1 MSYGVNAPMGLQP
14 VGTLGNATW
23 NNQTTTAYI
32 ASGYAQNIFQGTP
45 VYPLADGTIG
55 LATAGD
61 ANPIMGV
68 FWGCNL
74 IAENG
79 QMVFLP
85 YWPANTV
92 VTSPGYPIDVA
103 TASIITDP
111 NVIYNIQTTDTLDPN
126 DPRGATVA
134 DVYANASLVAGAAPG
149 GNPSTG
155 LSNWSL
161 DVNTIG
167 IGATKQLKIVG
178 FPEIPVNPLAAAG
191 DATDAKYNNVL
202 VTINNHY
209 FKGGTGTVGV

>member
-14 VGTLGNATW
+14 VGMLGNATW
-23 NNQTTTAYI
+23 NNQTTPAFI

-45 VYPLADGTIG
+45 VYPAANGTIV

-74 IAENG
+74 LTADG
-79 QMVFLP
+79 RVVFSP

-92 VTSPGYPIDVA
+92 VTSPGYPIAVA
-103 TASIITDP
+103 TAFIITDP
-111 NVIYNIQTTDTLDPN
+111 AVVYNIQSTDTLDPN
-126 DPRGATVA
+126 DQRGVTSAEIWN
-134 DVYANASLVAGAAPG
+134 NASLVAGAAPG
-149 GNPSTG
+149 GNIQTG

-167 IGATKQLKIVG
+167 NGANKQLKIIG
-178 FPEIPVNPLAAAG
+178 FTDIPGNNPGNPAAPLEE
-191 DATDAKYNNVL
+191 KFNNVL
-202 VTINNHY
+202 VVINNHY
-209 FKGGTGTVGV
+209 FKGGTGTAGV